1 MKPFPRCSG
10 RTIQGGETVE
20 YLPVLLT
27 RDTKEGE
34 GAGERRGR
42 QGGGATLVEGGGVRW
57 RGRGSAGRRGGALR
71 EGEGLWQEKGGRA
84 SGEGKDA
91 GDKRRSSEGAELWW

>member
-10 RTIQGGETVE
+10 RTRQGGETVE

-34 GAGERRGR
+34 GAGERRR
-42 QGGGATLVEGGGVRW
+42 EWERGGEQEIGGE
-57 RGRGSAGRRGGALR
+57 SRRGKERG
-71 EGEGLWQEKGGRA
+71 GESRKEERAGESRKEEEK
-84 SGEGKDA
+84 EK
-91 GDKRRSSEGAELWW
+91 KE